1 MTLNLCEHWELTN
14 LMHAAVTGHDDDG
27 DDCSNLNG
35 EKLLDRYNFE
45 IIFLVDISSLDSFTD
60 HPCIN

>member
-1 MTLNLCEHWELTN
+1 
-14 LMHAAVTGHDDDG
+14 MHAAVTGHDDDG